1 MPTTPEQSCRDPGV
15 SAVRTGDSELTPFGV
30 VDIGSNSVRLVVFDG
45 LRRSP
50 LPLFNETVMC
60 GLGRGLGESGRLDPG
75 GVGRALE
82 SLDRF
87 VALLAAMGVG
97 SVEAVATAAVRNA
110 EDRDAFLDAVR
121 QKCGLEVRVLS
132 GAEEAELAA
141 LGVLSGM
148 PSADGLMG
156 DLGGGSLELVRLV
169 DGAIGEQ
176 ATLPLGPLS
185 LMSAAGGSRD
195 RARGMV
201 GDALA
206 RLPWLADAGGASLY
220 AVGGS
225 WRALARAHMAYND
238 YPLSVIDYYRVP
250 RATLANVAGLIATQ
264 SAEALSRL
272 ERVPR
277 RRIDLLPLAA
287 VVIGALLEAAK
298 PRDVVFSASGLR
310 EGLAHA
316 RLPPDRQ
323 ARDPLVS
330 ACEDIAQRAAR
341 FPAHA
346 RELTRWTRRLFP
358 AETGGERRLRY
369 AACLLS
375 DIGWRV
381 HPDYRADHARA
392 EVLRAPGLH
401 ATHQERAF
409 LAAAVFSRYTSG
421 AAAFADL
428 QRLLSSDEIRRA
440 RIIGAAVRLGE
451 TLSGGVP
458 GIIDR
463 FSLRARKRKPGLRL
477 RCRPADRTM
486 VGEVV
491 MRRFETLARLMGR
504 EPELRCI
511 ESGTRRRAPE
521 KRRRAGS
528 S

>member
-1 MPTTPEQSCRDPGV
+1 M
-15 SAVRTGDSELTPFGV
+15 

-60 GLGRGLGESGRLDPG
+60 GLGRGLGESGRLDPD
-75 GVGRALE
+75 GVSRALE
-82 SLDRF
+82 SLERF
-87 VALLAAMGVG
+87 VALLAAMGVD

-110 EDRDAFLDAVR
+110 EDREVFVDAAR

-148 PSADGLMG
+148 PAADGLMG
-156 DLGGGSLELVRLV
+156 DMGGGSLELVRLV
-169 DGAIGEQ
+169 EGAIGEQ
-176 ATLPLGPLS
+176 VTLPLGPLS
-185 LMSAAGGSRD
+185 LMGAAGGSRD

-201 GDALA
+201 EEALV
-206 RLPWLADAGGASLY
+206 RLPWLADASGASLY

-238 YPLSVIDYYRVP
+238 YPLRVIDHYRVS
-250 RATLANVAGLIATQ
+250 RATLANVVELIATQ
-264 SAEALSRL
+264 SVEALSRL
-272 ERVPR
+272 EHVPQ
-277 RRIDLLPLAA
+277 RRIDLLPLSA
-287 VVIGALLEAAK
+287 VVIGALLEAVK
-298 PRDVVFSASGLR
+298 PRDIVFSASGLR

-316 RLPPDRQ
+316 RLPADRQ
-323 ARDPLVS
+323 ARDPLIS

-346 RELTRWTRRLFP
+346 RELTGWTRRLFP
-358 AETGGERRLRY
+358 AETAGERRLRY

-381 HPDYRADHARA
+381 HPDYRADHACA

-428 QRLLSSDEIRRA
+428 QRLLSTDQIRRA

-463 FSLRARKRKPGLRL
+463 FSLRARKSKLGLRL

-491 MRRFETLARLMGR
+491 MRRFETLAKLMGR
-504 EPELRCI
+504 KPELFCI
-511 ESGTRRRAPE
+511 EGETRRRPPQ
-521 KRRRAGS
+521 RLQGAGT
-528 S
+528 

>member
-1 MPTTPEQSCRDPGV
+1 MPTTVEHLSRDAAD
-15 SAVRTGDSELTPFGV
+15 SATRIDDLAYTPFGV

-60 GLGRGLGESGRLDPG
+60 GLGLGLGESGRLHPD
-75 GVGRALE
+75 GVDRALE
-82 SLDRF
+82 SLERF
-87 VALLAAMGVG
+87 VALLAAMGVD
-97 SVEAVATAAVRNA
+97 SVEAVATAAVRDA
-110 EDRDAFLDAVR
+110 EDRDAFLKAVR
-121 QKCGLEVRVLS
+121 RKCGLEVRVLS
-132 GAEEAELAA
+132 GAEEAEHAA

-148 PSADGLMG
+148 PSANGLMG

-176 ATLPLGPLS
+176 VTLPLGPLN
-185 LMSAAGGSRD
+185 LMAAAGGSRD
-195 RARGMV
+195 LARGMV
-201 GDALA
+201 EEALA
-206 RLPWLADAGGASLY
+206 SIPWLAEVSGASLY

-238 YPLSVIDYYRVP
+238 YPLSVIDHYRVP
-250 RATLANVAGLIATQ
+250 RMTLSNVVGLLAAQ
-264 SAEALSRL
+264 STEALSRL
-272 ERVPR
+272 EHVPQ
-277 RRIDLLPLAA
+277 RRIDLLPLSA
-287 VVIGALLEAAK
+287 VVMGVLLEAAQ

-316 RLPPDRQ
+316 RLPSGRR

-330 ACEDIAQRAAR
+330 ACEDIARRAAR
-341 FPAHA
+341 FPAHP
-346 RELTRWTRRLFP
+346 RELTSWTRHLFP
-358 AETGGERRLRY
+358 GEEVGERRLRH

-381 HPDYRADHARA
+381 HPDYRAEHARA

-401 ATHQERAF
+401 ATHEERAF
-409 LAAAVFSRYTSG
+409 LAAAVCARYTSG
-421 AAAFADL
+421 TGAFADL
-428 QRLLSSDEIRRA
+428 QRLLSADQIRRA
-440 RIIGAAVRLGE
+440 RIIGAAVRLGG

-477 RCRPADRTM
+477 RYGSADRAM

-491 MRRFETLARLMGR
+491 MRRFEVLAKLMGR
-504 EPELRCI
+504 EPELLCVD
-511 ESGTRRRAPE
+511 S
-521 KRRRAGS
+521 
-528 S
+528 